1 MYKALKNKSLHQL
14 LTTSNK
20 AKVEKKG
27 VPAMAP
33 ALP

>member
-1 MYKALKNKSLHQL
+1 MYKALKNKNLHQL
-14 LTTSNK
+14 LTTINK
-20 AKVEKKG
+20 AKDKKKG